1 MFKRKLFLI
10 SLFTLLAVGAG
21 CSADETE
28 PSESSAEKTSDDA
41 QSEETNKSAS
51 EEKKSEEPKENQGD
65 TNIDIDGDISFIDD
79 DDKIRVEGTTNLVP
93 GSTIS
98 VHFDVVNKM
107 LIGYG
112 TTLRV
117 EEDGSFSDEIDFPNY
132 DEPVELMFTFAP
144 NDQEEDVQE
153 VYGEYGEK
161 LEGPFVRV
169 DPDEVQ
175 ENGDPVYMGYLDFTF
190 DVDEERET
198 QTIEA
203 PNYQRP
209 EDYGETDVW
218 MDIES
223 KVENGF
229 MYIEGESN
237 MLEGLGVNG
246 TVKADNYMIS
256 GYTNADDIRPDGSFQ
271 LSVPLPS
278 EDSISLDANP
288 YVEVSMDP
296 WYQLEHFQEVY
307 GEEGEQLEGD
317 LVNTSGNDEIISQEI
332 EITELPSSK

>member
-10 SLFTLLAVGAG
+10 GLFTLLAVGAG
-21 CSADETE
+21 CSVDETE

-161 LEGPFVRV
+161 LEGPFIRV

-175 ENGDPVYMGYLDFTF
+175 ENGDPVYMGYLDYTF

-198 QTIEA
+198 QKIEA

-209 EDYGETDVW
+209 EDYGDTNVW

-237 MLEGLGVNG
+237 ILEGSRILG
-246 TVKADNYMIS
+246 TVDADQYIIS
-256 GYTNADDIRPDGSFQ
+256 GYNNDDDVHPDGSFQ
-271 LSVPLPS
+271 LRVPLPS
-278 EDSISLDANP
+278 EDSIDYDA
-288 YVEVSMDP
+288 DP
-296 WYQLEHFQEVY
+296 FVRVKMRPAGEIEHIQDVY
-307 GEEGEQLEGD
+307 GEEGEHLEGD
-317 LVNTSGNDEIISQEI
+317 LVNDGVTKTIYQKI
-332 EITELPSSK
+332 EITEPPSSE